1 MIPQV
6 LLKLLLPKVLDHL
19 MKVFKLDQMLDYMEL
34 PNDADKKIVQL
45 EDEIRRLKNVAHAPV
60 IALDR
65 IEAIED
71 KLALIEIVEMQE
83 DMVDVID
90 DSQAGNA

>member
-83 DMVDVID
+83 DIVDVID